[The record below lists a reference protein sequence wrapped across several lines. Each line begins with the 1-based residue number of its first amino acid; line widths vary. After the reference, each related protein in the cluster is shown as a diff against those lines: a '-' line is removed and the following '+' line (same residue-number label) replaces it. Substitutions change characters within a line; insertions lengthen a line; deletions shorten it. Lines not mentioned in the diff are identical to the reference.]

1 LKEPKG
7 AAGGGRRSGTG
18 SARPAKVGLGIAVD
32 FLPESDPAYPIIA
45 AILRV
50 VPASRWAFA
59 RLEAR
64 GELGRL
70 LGSGANGGDRLQ
82 LESEFA
88 SQRAKSKTGSRIA
101 ATLGPLGDF
110 ESGVTLLFAD
120 ARANFGILTL
130 MRTSDLG
137 PFTSSEISVLTLAL
151 DAVSEHLSALQLNVM
166 ESTFQP
172 FETVDGRDDVHN
184 GPDQSGEASYV
195 LDSDLQIVLAWTA
208 EEQRRVALTGLR
220 TRLSD
225 RLPAVLEESVR
236 ALVAGWRSDPVTQQR
251 GVARPVPF
259 LVVRTEPMTGPA
271 GLFIGVRLARSR
283 STNSLRGPAAR
294 FHITPRELQVLA
306 LLLDGAR
313 LEDIVRKLHIS
324 SSTIQDHIKSMVE
337 KTGSRNRTELIA
349 QVLGWES
356 GSDSTRA

>member
-1 LKEPKG
+1 
-7 AAGGGRRSGTG
+7 
-18 SARPAKVGLGIAVD
+18 
-32 FLPESDPAYPIIA
+32 
-45 AILRV
+45 
-50 VPASRWAFA
+50 
-59 RLEAR
+59 LEAR

-70 LGSGANGGDRLQ
+70 LGSAANGGDRSQ

-166 ESTFQP
+166 ENTFQP
-172 FETVDGRDDVHN
+172 FETVDGRDDVRN
-184 GPDQSGEASYV
+184 APDQPGEASYV
-195 LDSDLQIVLAWTA
+195 LDNDLQIVLAWTA

-271 GLFIGVRLARSR
+271 GLFIGVRLTRSR

>member
-1 LKEPKG
+1 MKEPEG
-7 AAGGGRRSGTG
+7 AGGSSRRSGIG

-32 FLPESDPAYPIIA
+32 FVPESDPAYPIIA

-70 LGSGANGGDRLQ
+70 LGSGGNGGDRSR

-101 ATLGPLGDF
+101 ATLGPLGEF
-110 ESGVTLLFAD
+110 ESGVTQLFAD

-130 MRTSDLG
+130 MRTGDLG

-151 DAVSEHLSALQLNVM
+151 DAVSEHLSALQLNVTD
-166 ESTFQP
+166 TFQP
-172 FETVDGRDDVHN
+172 FETADGRDDVRN

-195 LDSDLQIVLAWTA
+195 LDNDMQIVLAWTA

-236 ALVAGWRSDPVTQQR
+236 ALVAGWRSDPLTQKR
-251 GVARPVPF
+251 GVARPVPS

-294 FHITPRELQVLA
+294 FHITPAVDA
-306 LLLDGAR
+306 AR
-313 LEDIVRKLHIS
+313 
-324 SSTIQDHIKSMVE
+324 
-337 KTGSRNRTELIA
+337 SRRF
-349 QVLGWES
+349 G
-356 GSDSTRA
+356 

>member
-1 LKEPKG
+1 VKEPEG
-7 AAGGGRRSGTG
+7 AGGSSRRSGTG

-32 FLPESDPAYPIIA
+32 FVPESDPAYPIIA

-70 LGSGANGGDRLQ
+70 LGSGGNGGDRSR

-101 ATLGPLGDF
+101 ATLGPLGEF

-130 MRTSDLG
+130 MRTGDLG

-151 DAVSEHLSALQLNVM
+151 DAVSEHLSALQLNVTD
-166 ESTFQP
+166 TFQP
-172 FETVDGRDDVHN
+172 FETADGRDDVRN

-195 LDSDLQIVLAWTA
+195 LDNDMQIVLAWTA

-236 ALVAGWRSDPVTQQR
+236 ALVAGWRSDPLTQKR

-313 LEDIVRKLHIS
+313 LEDITRKLHIS

-349 QVLGWES
+349 QVLGWET
-356 GSDSTRA
+356 GSNPARA